1 VSTLAQ
7 PGQARLPRIS
17 ASTLR
22 AVVAPLA
29 ILAVWVFITQLKL
42 VNPHL
47 VVGPERVVSRFWT
60 ELRDGELVTQLL
72 ASLRRDLLGF
82 LLGASGGVLVGS
94 AMGLSQVY
102 DRLFGPSFHAAKQV
116 AIFAWIPLMS
126 VWLGTGEQAKVAFI
140 GLSAFYPVVIATYQ
154 GIRGTAREHLEVA
167 RAYKFSRWQTFRKV
181 VWPSA
186 LPAVLSGFH
195 LGLIYAWLGTI
206 GAEYLLAPGYG
217 VGNVMISGRESLAMD
232 KVLLG
237 IVLVGGVGMALNA
250 VATRIETHLL
260 RWRVSAF
267 VQTSPS
273 KRVARAGAEQR
284 A

>member
-1 VSTLAQ
+1 MNHARALRSATLPFA
-7 PGQARLPRIS
+7 L
-17 ASTLR
+17 L
-22 AVVAPLA
+22 LA
-29 ILAVWVFITQLKL
+29 WTALTQLKL

-47 VVGPERVVSRFWT
+47 VVGPERVFTRLLS
-60 ELRDGELVTQLL
+60 ELREGELVTQLL

-82 LLGASGGVLVGS
+82 TIGSLAGIVVGS
-94 AMGLSQVY
+94 AMGLSRSC
-102 DRLFGPSFHAAKQV
+102 DRVFGPSFHAAKQV

-140 GLSAFYPVVIATYQ
+140 ALSAFYPVVLATHE

-167 RAYKFSRWQTFRKV
+167 HAYELTSWQTFRKV

-186 LPAVLSGFH
+186 LPAVLSGLH
-195 LGLIYAWLGTI
+195 MALIYAWLGTI

-237 IVLVGGVGMALNA
+237 IVLIGGVGAGLNA
-250 VATRIETHLL
+250 LASRAEKHLL

-267 VQTSPS
+267 EQTS
-273 KRVARAGAEQR
+273 
-284 A
+284 